1 MPSFFFSIQVLLS
14 TGSLPK
20 KELVL
25 GLNKDEGTYFL
36 IYGVPGFNITGQNP
50 ITRDVFLHGVTL
62 AMGDGSDAARGAAL
76 FQYTD
81 WADVNNGMKNRDSL
95 GSLIGDQLFVCPVL
109 EFAQR

>member
-1 MPSFFFSIQVLLS
+1 MLLS

-20 KELVL
+20 KELVI

-36 IYGVPGFNITGQNP
+36 IYGVPGFNITGQSLIN
-50 ITRDVFLHGVTL
+50 RNQFLHGVTL
-62 AMGDGSDAARGAAL
+62 SMVDASDVSREAAV

-81 WADVNNGMKNRDSL
+81 WTDVTNTMKNRDSL
-95 GSLIGDQLFVCPVL
+95 GRLVGDHMFVCPVL